1 MDKMDWAVWALEY
14 LRNQRR
20 AIHED
25 FNGAMGE
32 LRGYPGAHRDS
43 WYGSAKNILS
53 TLYGFSEDFCADIR
67 IPSEEHPSPDAF
79 EESVLNYRAWVQK
92 MADELNEETA
102 KYEKAHKVDGAPF
115 VVEVT
120 SRQVASIIAALDYV
134 IAKRPAGAEPPV
146 DPVQA
151 DLQLIAGLAR
161 RFHEAVLSL
170 QKHPHGGQLFEVA
183 DEWDSQ
189 YLFRSILA
197 AYFPDVREEEWSP
210 SVAGSAGRCEFFI
223 KALDVMIE
231 LKYARKAT
239 DAKKFKTEL
248 ATDFLDYGGNPQV
261 RRVICLVYDPKS
273 VIKAPA
279 AFQDDLSGPKTN
291 LDQVDVILSPPRD

>member
-1 MDKMDWAVWALEY
+1 L
-14 LRNQRR
+14 
-20 AIHED
+20 
-25 FNGAMGE
+25 
-32 LRGYPGAHRDS
+32 
-43 WYGSAKNILS
+43 
-53 TLYGFSEDFCADIR
+53 
-67 IPSEEHPSPDAF
+67 
-79 EESVLNYRAWVQK
+79 LNYRAWVQK
-92 MADELNEETA
+92 MADELDDETA

-120 SRQVASIIAALDYV
+120 YRQVASIIAALDYV
-134 IAKRPAGAEPPV
+134 IGKRPAAAEPPV

-170 QKHPHGGQLFEVA
+170 QKHPHGGKLFEVA

-223 KALDVMIE
+223 KPLGVMIE

-248 ATDFLDYGGNPQV
+248 ATDFLDYGANPQV
-261 RRVICLVYDPKS
+261 RRVIFLVYDPKS
-273 VIKAPA
+273 VIKGPA
-279 AFQDDLSGPKTN
+279 AFQADLSGPKTN
-291 LDQVDVILSPPRD
+291 LDHVDVICRRRGIKANATSLYRETKSPDRLAKRTTASRNVLSRPGRSDSATRQLRNLGSDRESDLGHPDLFLLEQH